1 MKKEYNVIIVDN
13 EVYAVIE
20 KTITYG
26 ERTSAYDTEP
36 DNIQEYII
44 YRGCLSDCYAF
55 IKLKEG
61 GYMWP

>member
-1 MKKEYNVIIVDN
+1 MKKQYNVIRVDN
-13 EVYAVIE
+13 EVYDVIE

-36 DNIQEYII
+36 DNIEECVL

-61 GYMWP
+61 SYM

>member
-1 MKKEYNVIIVDN
+1 MKKEYNVIRVDN
-13 EVYAVIE
+13 EVYDVIE

-36 DNIQEYII
+36 DNIRECVL

-61 GYMWP
+61 SYM